1 MDHNE
6 AITPTVQLGGR
17 MWPLRMTHRVLM
29 LFSSATRLSMD
40 QLQYQVGRY
49 DYMVLLLWLM
59 CHAEDPQ
66 LKKEKFEDWL
76 DDLGIKGVIP
86 LLNQVGEAMQAA
98 FPSEE
103 EAEAEDA
110 DSEDTEDDAAEDP
123 TETEAISPQA

>member
-29 LFSSATRLSMD
+29 LFSSATKLSMD

-66 LKKEKFEDWL
+66 LKKEKFEGWL

-86 LLNQVGEAMQAA
+86 LLSSVGEAMQAA

-110 DSEDTEDDAAEDP
+110 DSEDAEDDEAEDP
-123 TETEAISPQA
+123 TEAGAISPKA